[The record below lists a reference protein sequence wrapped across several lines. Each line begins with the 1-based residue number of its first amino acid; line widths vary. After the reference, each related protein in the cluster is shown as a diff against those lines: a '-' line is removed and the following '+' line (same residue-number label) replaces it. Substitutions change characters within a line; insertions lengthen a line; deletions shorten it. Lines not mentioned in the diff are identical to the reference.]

1 MHASSHHKRNPSF
14 FYFYFTME
22 KNLSG
27 AVDGA
32 TDSVLGTDLA
42 DSDLQTEIGV
52 DVDHDLDLAASL
64 DALDGEF
71 SNGLLGLPD
80 NLADLLILLIL
91 GIEVRVILV
100 LGGLVLLSLGLG
112 LGDLD
117 FTGTLAHADQDIA
130 TLLGGE
136 VLSDAAGREG
146 GLGAEEGLEGS
157 VGLGG
162 ELNANGLGQVGG
174 DGDHRVDGL
183 LNVLVLELLDQGSLE
198 GGTTGRQLGG
208 VNGSDGGGGSQD
220 LGLLGEDVADQA
232 GELGGVGNTTRED
245 NLIDIKDI
253 ELGLLN
259 NLLDQSSEL
268 AEDLTGEKLETST
281 VNGGTVVNTVNEGLN
296 AQLGVATQAEG
307 LASGLTLELQL
318 SQTTSVLAGV
328 GLVLLHELL
337 GEVINDNLIQGG
349 TTKLVVVSG
358 GQDSV
363 HATAAGNNGN
373 IGAGATEVSNDN
385 QLVGN
390 SRLGAGI
397 VSHNSGNGLV
407 DQLENIET
415 SSLGGGNK
423 SLTLGIGEIG
433 GDGDNSGV
441 DILTEIVRG
450 GASQTLEVTGGDLG
464 NGDSVG
470 GLALGVADGES
481 DSRVLLLGVCRLV
494 AGSRVDGLEFLADEI
509 AEVCNSVGRVANKL
523 GLGLCAVVLLSV
535 DVRKDGRNLTI

>member
-1 MHASSHHKRNPSF
+1 MHHHTINEIQVFLFLFHNGK
-14 FYFYFTME
+14 

-32 TDSVLGTDLA
+32 TDSVLGADLA

-64 DALDGEF
+64 DALDGEL

-100 LGGLVLLSLGLG
+100 LGGLVLLSLGLR

-130 TLLGGE
+130 TLLGGK
-136 VLSDAAGREG
+136 VLSDAAGGEG

-157 VGLGG
+157 LGLGG
-162 ELNANGLGQVGG
+162 ELNANSLGQVGG

-208 VNGSDGGGGSQD
+208 VNGSDRGGGSQD
-220 LGLLGEDVADQA
+220 LGLLGEDVAGQA

-296 AQLGVATQAEG
+296 AQLSVAAQAEG
-307 LASGLTLELQL
+307 LAGGLTLELQL

-349 TTKLVVVSG
+349 TTKLVVVGG

-397 VSHNSGNGLV
+397 VSHNSSNRLV

-433 GDGDNSGV
+433 GNGDNGGV

-481 DSRVLLLGVCRLV
+481 DSRVLLLGVGRLV